1 MFVYCMFLELDLN
14 LIGVVLNLTCFWTLP
29 ERSVL
34 VRCSGFPVV
43 DLLHGSLVTVV
54 WLYLLKGL
62 NPSAQH
68 VGFGRVSITGCPAL
82 SKDHPEF

>member
-43 DLLHGSLVTVV
+43 DLLHGSLVTV
-54 WLYLLKGL
+54 GL
-62 NPSAQH
+62 ALSSE
-68 VGFGRVSITGCPAL
+68 GFEPQCTTCWIWRVSITGCSAL
-82 SKDHPEF
+82 SKDNPEF